1 VKYVNGTHSPFAH
14 ETERDVAES
23 LKAEYREMVLYA
35 GRDVIVAL
43 HDFIEEPSNEGFAGV
58 LLEMRKDLWEKNMD
72 LQTDELLLAS
82 SKQNGI

>member
-1 VKYVNGTHSPFAH
+1 MT
-14 ETERDVAES
+14 ES

-43 HDFIEEPSNEGFAGV
+43 HDFIEKPSNEGFASV

-72 LQTDELLLAS
+72 LQTNELLLAS
-82 SKQNGI
+82 SRQKGI